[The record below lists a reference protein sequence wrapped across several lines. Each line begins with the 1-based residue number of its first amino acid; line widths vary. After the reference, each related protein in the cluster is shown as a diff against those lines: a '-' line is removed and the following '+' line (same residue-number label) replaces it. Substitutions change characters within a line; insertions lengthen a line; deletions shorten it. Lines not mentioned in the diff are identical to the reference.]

1 MTLRKQNVTPTC
13 PKNKLKL
20 KFFLAPQDHG
30 KSILN
35 DLPIMF
41 PVNQSINQLF
51 IYPCSI

>member
-1 MTLRKQNVTPTC
+1 MQNGTATAQRTSLNWSLFLTL
-13 PKNKLKL
+13 
-20 KFFLAPQDHG
+20 QDHG

-51 IYPCSI
+51 IYPRSI

>member
-1 MTLRKQNVTPTC
+1 MTPSKQNVTATC

-20 KFFLAPQDHG
+20 EFFLALQDHG

-41 PVNQSINQLF
+41 PVNQSINHLF
-51 IYPCSI
+51 ILPT

>member
-41 PVNQSINQLF
+41 PVNQSISQLF
-51 IYPCSI
+51 TYPRSI